1 LNNGH
6 LALVFNNMNADNCTE
21 RRLSL
26 YDEIEDEEDNSV
38 DAIVEGN
45 IKDGKKEVVGRTA
58 FWGAPRAPM
67 SIAISED
74 GGKTWP
80 YIKNFEVGD
89 GYAMSNNSKD
99 KINREYSYPSIKQSS
114 DGKIHIAFTYFRQAI
129 KHVCILEE
137 WVKAL

>member
-1 LNNGH
+1 
-6 LALVFNNMNADNCTE
+6 MNADNCTE

-38 DAIVEGN
+38 DAIVEEN
-45 IKDGKKEVVGRTA
+45 VSDGKNEVEGRTA

-80 YIKNFEVGD
+80 IIKNLEIGD

-99 KINREYSYPSIKQSS
+99 KLNREYSYPTIKQSG
-114 DGKIHIAFTYFRQAI
+114 DGEIHIAFTYFRQAI
-129 KHVCILEE
+129 KYVSISEE
-137 WVKAL
+137 WVKA